1 MKKLIFLVLSS
12 MFLLSIVSC
21 NHGTDDDQS
30 GTKDSF
36 NIAGIPEALKKR
48 LTEQDSLSREMVAKI
63 DSITIQLSNSRKQI
77 ESLQSEVKKIQE
89 PGQVLA
95 CIAIVALFL
104 SLIALV
110 LTFVRT
116 RNTLNKKKAKDY
128 INGYLEESYDNP
140 NTAFGKIKT
149 LSAHIQGIE
158 SRMRPRYSDNQGSSL
173 GHSELSD
180 LEKRVTDLERIM
192 KLKDQRN
199 DTQKPSSYDTGT
211 PKVERLAKQESTK
224 VGYANINTSNY
235 FVDLVDSKQETCVFT
250 ITFKGQE
257 QGEFN
262 IISLDKLKSR
272 NGWQDV
278 VEATGDC
285 TMAEANSYDVL
296 GLGQCKKI
304 EDNTWEVTRKLRIKI
319 RK

>member
-1 MKKLIFLVLSS
+1 MKNLIFLFISS
-12 MFLLSIVSC
+12 IFLLSIVSC
-21 NHGTDDDQS
+21 NHGREDDQS
-30 GTKDSF
+30 GSKDSF

-63 DSITIQLSNSRKQI
+63 DSITIQLCNSKKQI

-95 CIAIVALFL
+95 CIALVALFL

-110 LTFVRT
+110 LILIRT

-149 LSAHIQGIE
+149 LSAHVQGIE
-158 SRMRPRYSDNQGSSL
+158 SRMRPRYSDNQGLSVVNFD
-173 GHSELSD
+173 LSD
-180 LEKRVTDLERIM
+180 LEKRVTDLERIIR
-192 KLKDQRN
+192 LKDQRN
-199 DTQKPSSYDTGT
+199 DTPKFFSYDMGA
-211 PKVERLAKQESTK
+211 PKSERQVSTK

-235 FVDLVDSKQETCVFT
+235 FVDLVDSKQETCVFV
-250 ITFKGQE
+250 ITFKGPE
-257 QGEFN
+257 QGEFD

-278 VEATGDC
+278 VAATGDC
-285 TMAEANSYDVL
+285 TMAEANSYEVL
-296 GLGQCKKI
+296 GFGQCKKI

>member
-1 MKKLIFLVLSS
+1 MKKLIFLFLSS

-21 NHGTDDDQS
+21 NHGTDDGQA
-30 GTKDSF
+30 GIKDSF
-36 NIAGIPEALKKR
+36 NIAGIPEVLKKR

-63 DSITIQLSNSRKQI
+63 DSITIQLSNSKKQI
-77 ESLQSEVKKIQE
+77 ESLQGEIKRIQE

-95 CIAIVALFL
+95 CIALVALLL

-110 LTFVRT
+110 LAFIRT
-116 RNTLNKKKAKDY
+116 RNTLDKKKAKDFL
-128 INGYLEESYDNP
+128 NEYLEDSYDNP

-149 LSAHIQGIE
+149 LNAHVLGIE
-158 SRMRPRYSDNQGSSL
+158 SRMRPRSSDNQGSSV
-173 GHSELSD
+173 GHSDLND
-180 LEKRVTDLERIM
+180 LEKRLTDLERII

-199 DTQKPSSYDTGT
+199 ETPKPSSYDTGT
-211 PKVERLAKQESTK
+211 PKVERQAKQESTK

-235 FVDLVDSKQETCVFT
+235 FVDLLDSKQETCVFT
-250 ITFKGQE
+250 ITFKGSE